1 MTMISGGDRFPKS
14 WDAATVAL
22 RAALGLTFLVAGLK
36 LIIPAPFG
44 LGNNRDELVSSF
56 TDPVKG
62 FMAPWSV
69 QFLADHGVTV
79 SAGLFVQGVLEV
91 LLAVALLVGVATPR
105 FAMVAAM
112 MLVMFTMLSPTGGR
126 YGSPATWPSPQ
137 LRSH

>member
-1 MTMISGGDRFPKS
+1 
-14 WDAATVAL
+14 
-22 RAALGLTFLVAGLK
+22 VAGLK

-79 SAGLFVQGVLEV
+79 SAGLFVQGVL
-91 LLAVALLVGVATPR
+91 AVALLVGVATPR